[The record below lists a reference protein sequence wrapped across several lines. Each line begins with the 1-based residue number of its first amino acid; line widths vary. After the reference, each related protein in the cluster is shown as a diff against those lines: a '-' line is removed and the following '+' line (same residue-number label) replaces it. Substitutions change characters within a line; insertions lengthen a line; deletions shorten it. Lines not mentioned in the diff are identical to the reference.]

1 MRTVSNAVPKK
12 LHHLS
17 THDEETQLDFSAP
30 TTVAIARCLSI
41 STTTL
46 PTDLSPAESEAK
58 TLHSSPPSVS
68 RPRAEGAFVPRY
80 PSQVHQEEQ
89 HVTEQFPCVW
99 QQQGPWLK
107 ETCIPLQ
114 DNKPK
119 TSWFPETRRG
129 VSAPGLVPGASQES
143 AKGAVSN
150 PPKQKGPLP
159 VPCQEKI
166 SQPGSLGVYKN
177 LGFPHLRY
185 FHFISFSVLRA
196 PEAEGVDHQA
206 QEVDRSDG
214 TRHQG
219 KNLPSTFT
227 SIG

>member
-99 QQQGPWLK
+99 QQGPWLK

-166 SQPGSLGVYKN
+166 SQPGSLGVYKS
-177 LGFPHLRY
+177 FPTQFL
-185 FHFISFSVLRA
+185 
-196 PEAEGVDHQA
+196 
-206 QEVDRSDG
+206 
-214 TRHQG
+214 
-219 KNLPSTFT
+219 
-227 SIG
+227 

>member
-1 MRTVSNAVPKK
+1 MWKQREPALARSWTRRRRGASIQEQARGDTRVLRALANALEEK
-12 LHHLS
+12 LGHLS
-17 THDEETQLDFSAP
+17 ADNEATKFDFPSSA
-30 TTVAIARCLSI
+30 TIEIAGRLSI

-46 PTDLSPAESEAK
+46 PANLSPAESEAK
-58 TLHSSPPSVS
+58 TLHSSPPSFS
-68 RPRAEGAFVPRY
+68 RPRAKGAFVPRY

-99 QQQGPWLK
+99 QQGPWLK

-150 PPKQKGPLP
+150 PAKQTGPLP

-166 SQPGSLGVYKN
+166 SQPGSLGVYKS
-177 LGFPHLRY
+177 FPTQFL
-185 FHFISFSVLRA
+185 
-196 PEAEGVDHQA
+196 
-206 QEVDRSDG
+206 
-214 TRHQG
+214 
-219 KNLPSTFT
+219 
-227 SIG
+227 